1 MSSFDRTR
9 LSVALVDVAPGHDAD
24 FKALAAEFE
33 VVLNRKQYGRVDT
46 IQDEAYPLRYYAVRH
61 WADADAAER
70 CHADPDV
77 QAITARLYQIA
88 RVTHVVNGAR
98 RADASSAAGI
108 RPVRIEG
115 DRRAGFDRRRAPGSN
130 SAGADRRS
138 GTDRRAGR
146 RRESDSG
153 GPVDLVA
160 AARLA
165 REHASAPFSKFKVG
179 AALET
184 FDGVVV
190 TGCNVE
196 NATYGLTIC
205 AERVAV
211 FKAISE
217 GHRAFTRIAIVADT
231 REPTPPC
238 GACRQILWEFGGNLE
253 IQLANLESRTAMY
266 RLQDLLPMPFD
277 ARLL

>member
-1 MSSFDRTR
+1 LSSSDRAR
-9 LSVALVDVAPGHDAD
+9 LSVALVDVAPGREAD
-24 FKALAAEFE
+24 FRTLAAEFE
-33 VVLNRKQYGRVDT
+33 AVLLKKQYGRVDT
-46 IQDEAYPLRYYAVRH
+46 IQDEAMPLRYYAVRH
-61 WADADAAER
+61 WADVDAAER

-98 RADASSAAGI
+98 RVDAATAAGF
-108 RPVRIEG
+108 RPVRVEG
-115 DRRAGFDRRRAPGSN
+115 DRRAGFERRRGAGANPSGAERRKGGDRRIA
-130 SAGADRRS
+130 
-138 GTDRRAGR
+138 R
-146 RRESDSG
+146 RREADPG

-160 AARLA
+160 AARQA
-165 REHASAPFSKFKVG
+165 RENASAAFSKFKVG

-184 FDGVVV
+184 FDGAVV

-205 AERVAV
+205 AERVAM

-217 GHRAFTRIAIVADT
+217 GHRAFSRIAIVADT

-253 IQLANLESRTAMY
+253 VQLANLESRTAMY

>member
-1 MSSFDRTR
+1 LSSSDRAR
-9 LSVALVDVAPGHDAD
+9 LSVALVDVAPGHEAD
-24 FKALAAEFE
+24 FRTLAAEFE
-33 VVLNRKQYGRVDT
+33 AVLLKKQYGRVDT
-46 IQDEAYPLRYYAVRH
+46 IQDEATPLRYYAVRH
-61 WADADAAER
+61 WADVDAAER

-98 RADASSAAGI
+98 RADASTAAGF
-108 RPVRIEG
+108 RPVRVEG
-115 DRRAGFDRRRAPGSN
+115 DRRAGFERRRGPGASPSGVERRKGGDRRV
-130 SAGADRRS
+130 
-138 GTDRRAGR
+138 GR
-146 RRESDSG
+146 RRETDLG
-153 GPVDLVA
+153 GAVDLVA
-160 AARLA
+160 AARQA
-165 REHASAPFSKFKVG
+165 RENASAAFSKFKVG

-184 FDGVVV
+184 FDGAVI

-205 AERVAV
+205 AERVAM
-211 FKAISE
+211 FKALSE

-231 REPTPPC
+231 DSPTPPC

-253 IQLANLESRTAMY
+253 VHLANMHQHKGVHQLK
-266 RLQDLLPMPFD
+266 DLLPLPFD